1 MGSAALLP
9 AAHANKPFSA
19 AWMHAVGVASTAI
32 HVMECELMLEY
43 AVKSAWM
50 RPTGNKLMGPKL
62 MGCLGSRQNALR
74 SATLGQV
81 AVRLWCFDQTVRYD
95 KMEVEVARNEE
106 EEEEE
111 EGGAVGNHLKK
122 VVGGAKGGK
131 AKSKNK
137 SSSRSGKRRR

>member
-1 MGSAALLP
+1 MGASTRG
-9 AAHANKPFSA
+9 KSGGGA
-19 AWMHAVGVASTAI
+19 AWPRWGPLPCCPLHTPTNHSHAVDVASTAT

-50 RPTGNKLMGPKL
+50 RPTGNKLMA
-62 MGCLGSRQNALR
+62 CLGSRQNALR

-95 KMEVEVARNEE
+95 KVEVDLARNEEE

-111 EGGAVGNHLKK
+111 EGGAVGWE
-122 VVGGAKGGK
+122 
-131 AKSKNK
+131 
-137 SSSRSGKRRR
+137 

>member
-1 MGSAALLP
+1 
-9 AAHANKPFSA
+9 
-19 AWMHAVGVASTAI
+19 VGVASTAT

-50 RPTGNKLMGPKL
+50 RSTGNKL

-95 KMEVEVARNEE
+95 KVEVARTEEE

-137 SSSRSGKRRR
+137 SSSSGKRRR